1 MPVLYRYCKR
11 QQDVYCLLSY
21 NGPMAMI
28 IHHSCDPC
36 LHFVSCPSSCL
47 SSIIIGFLPIDAVAL
62 GTGAFCGAFCRYQ
75 VGRIAGQTIAQN
87 PQALGA
93 WTGWHTA
100 GINIVGSF
108 ILGVIS
114 QTPSPPMMG
123 GMSPRAHLMLV
134 VGFCGS
140 FTTISTFS
148 VDVAQWLLKGQTTMA
163 LKYVLT
169 NNVGSIGAAAAGM
182 ALVKRLVAYGEL
194 RRLCLPPVA
203 HSVRHIYC
211 L

>member
-1 MPVLYRYCKR
+1 MRHAFT
-11 QQDVYCLLSY
+11 LS
-21 NGPMAMI
+21 PAPL
-28 IHHSCDPC
+28 C
-36 LHFVSCPSSCL
+36 SSTTM
-47 SSIIIGFLPIDAVAL
+47 IGFLPIDAVAL

-108 ILGVIS
+108 ILGGIS
-114 QTPSPPMMG
+114 QAPSPPMMG
-123 GMSPRAHLMLV
+123 GMSPRAQLMLG

-140 FTTISTFS
+140 FTTFSTFS

-163 LKYVLT
+163 LKYVLA
-169 NNVGSIGAAAAGM
+169 NNVSSIGAAAAGIT
-182 ALVKRLVAYGEL
+182 LVKRLVA
-194 RRLCLPPVA
+194 
-203 HSVRHIYC
+203 H
-211 L
+211 